1 MKRINIILCFLVLIV
16 MSGCSA
22 IFDVEIKTTEKE
34 TEISDVEDRGNTCE
48 LIGKEKIEIIK
59 LEKETLELSEE
70 IEPDVIYTFYFNY
83 QIEKTVETKL
93 NANNELY
100 TYEHGIYSEVD
111 VEVYDGQGTRIQTI
125 SYEVNIYA
133 DEAIFR
139 TAVIDDIQ
147 IVDFNFDGYP
157 DILSKKEIGGNKGNF
172 SCIGWIYQPET
183 GLFIEAN
190 ISDIVNMSI
199 DNEHGILRSENNSG
213 GIYSFYI
220 YKFQNDK
227 FELTNQLVLTHLR
240 DKEVDIETLD
250 YNYIELAQEVIKV
263 EVTENSNGTMQ
274 DVFPLKSD
282 TPEGRQQIIDYLYS
296 EHSLWVNDKGYIGPF
311 KASE

>member
-1 MKRINIILCFLVLIV
+1 
-16 MSGCSA
+16 MSGCST
-22 IFDVEIKTTEKE
+22 IFDVEIKTTKE
-34 TEISDVEDRGNTCE
+34 ENETSEVDNKNTCE
-48 LIGKEKIEIIK
+48 LIDKEKTEIVK

-70 IEPDVIYTFYFNY
+70 VEPGVIYTFYFNY

-93 NANNELY
+93 NVNNKLY
-100 TYEHGIYSEVD
+100 TYEHGIYSKVD
-111 VEVYDGQGTRIQTI
+111 IEIYDVQKTLIQTI

-172 SCIGWIYQPET
+172 TCIGWIYQPET
-183 GLFIEAN
+183 GLFIETN

-227 FELTNQLVLTHLR
+227 FELTNQLVLTRLR
-240 DKEVDIETLD
+240 DNEVNIEPLD
-250 YNYIELAQEVIKV
+250 YNYVEMAGEIVKV
-263 EVTENSNGTMQ
+263 ELTENNSGTMQ
-274 DVFPLKSD
+274 DVFPLISD

-296 EHSLWVNDKGYIGPF
+296 EHSLWINDRGYIGPY
-311 KASE
+311 KSSE